1 MSLKKDIVWR
11 VAVIYLGMLLVSIL
25 IFGRII
31 YLQMVQGNKY
41 SELSAEQTLRNF
53 LIQPNRGDIL
63 AADGRLLSSSVPYYE
78 IRLDLNSNAMDPQLF
93 KKNVDSLS
101 ICLSALFMDKPSWQ
115 YKRELLNAFRKKN
128 RYYLLKRNVTYRQ
141 MKELKTFP
149 LFRLGRYKGGLIII
163 QTNKRIHPQR
173 ELAARTIGYINNDDR
188 PNIVGIEGAYDE
200 VLRGQEG
207 VRLMQKLSGNV
218 WMPLKDGNEVEPKDG
233 YDVVTTIDI
242 DIQDVAENSLRKQ
255 LIRNNADHGTVIL
268 MEVKTGDIKAIA
280 NLERDKDGNY
290 RELYNYAIGES
301 IEPGSTFKLPVLV
314 AALEDGAFSID
325 DTVDAGHGKIKFYDK
340 MIRDT
345 KEGGYGKITVK
356 RVFEV
361 SSNVGMSKLI
371 MDHYAD
377 RPRELIDRLYSMRL
391 NKKLGIDIK
400 GEGTPMIR
408 YPGDK
413 YWSGISLAMISHG
426 YEVRMTPLQI
436 LAFYNAIANDGIM
449 VKPRFVRKLKYHGR
463 TVKKYGVEV
472 LNPSVCS
479 KATLEKAHMM
489 LEGVVENGTARNL
502 KNNLYKIA
510 GKTGTAQIANEKYG
524 YRVNHKISYV
534 ASFVGYF
541 PADDPKY
548 SCIVVV
554 SAPSNSVYYGNLV
567 AGPVFREVADKVYV
581 SSLDLQR
588 DYLTYA
594 DHTNKAPY
602 SKNGYLPETKYVFNK
617 MGVHYM
623 QDKQEEDEW
632 VLVINRD
639 SIVDI
644 KSLKVM
650 DFLVPNVA
658 GMGLKDALYLLEK
671 EGLQVIADGWGTVK
685 NQSLPPGTRVRKRM
699 TIHLEMSLK

>member
-11 VAVIYLGMLLVSIL
+11 VAVIYLGMLLLGLLVL
-25 IFGRII
+25 GRII

-41 SELSAEQTLRNF
+41 SELSAEQTLRDF
-53 LIQPNRGDIL
+53 IIQPNRGDIL
-63 AADGRLLSSSVPYYE
+63 ATDGRLLSSSVPYYE
-78 IRLDLNSNAMDPQLF
+78 IRLDLKSNALDPELF

-101 ICLSALFMDKPSWQ
+101 LCLARLFGDKPSWQ
-115 YKRELLNAFRKKN
+115 YKTELMDAFRKKS

-141 MKELKTFP
+141 MKKLKTFP
-149 LFRLGRYKGGLIII
+149 VFRLGRYKGGLIVL

-173 ELAARTIGYINNDDR
+173 ELAARTIGYINRDDR
-188 PNIVGIEGAYDE
+188 ANVVGIEGAYDRA
-200 VLRGQEG
+200 LKGKTG
-207 VRLMQKLSGNV
+207 VRLMQRLSGNV

-242 DIQDVAENSLRKQ
+242 DIQDVAENSLKKQ
-255 LIRNNADHGTVIL
+255 LIKNNADHGTVIL
-268 MEVKTGDIKAIA
+268 MEVKTGDIRAIA
-280 NLERDKDGNY
+280 NLERDKNGNY

-314 AALEDGAFSID
+314 AGLEDGAFSIE
-325 DTVDAGHGKIKFYDK
+325 DTVDTDHGKIKFYDK
-340 MIRDT
+340 VIRDT
-345 KEGGYGKITVK
+345 KEGGYGRITVK

-361 SSNVGMSKLI
+361 SSNVGMSRLI

-377 RPRELIDRLYSMRL
+377 HPRELIDRLYSMRL
-391 NKKLGIDIK
+391 NKELGIEIK
-400 GEGTPMIR
+400 GEGKPMIR
-408 YPGDK
+408 YPGDE

-436 LAFYNAIANDGIM
+436 LTFYNAIANDGVM
-449 VKPRFVRKLKYHGR
+449 VKPRFVKELKYHGR
-463 TVKKYGVEV
+463 TVKKYGTEV

-479 KATLEKAHMM
+479 KETLEKAHVM

-510 GKTGTAQIANEKYG
+510 GKTGTAQIANQKYG
-524 YRVNHKISYV
+524 YRVNRKVSYV

-541 PADDPKY
+541 PADEPKY

-567 AGPVFREVADKVYV
+567 AGPVFREVADKVYAT
-581 SSLDLQR
+581 SLDMQR
-588 DYLTYA
+588 DYLA
-594 DHTNKAPY
+594 FSDRAVSAPY
-602 SKNGYLPETKYVFNK
+602 SKNGYLPETRYVFDK
-617 MGVHYM
+617 LGVPYL
-623 QDKQEEDEW
+623 QEEAAKDAW
-632 VLVINRD
+632 VVVNSRD
-639 SIVDI
+639 SVVAVNP
-644 KSLKVM
+644 LKVM
-650 DFLVPNVA
+650 DFLVPNVR

-685 NQSLPPGTRVRKRM
+685 KQSLPPGTRARPGT